1 MPKSIHRP
9 EYEQL
14 RKLVREVRI
23 DAGVTQETLS
33 VQLGRSQSFVSDIE
47 RGVRRIDAIE
57 LRDLCHLLG
66 MDLVYFLGVLEE
78 RIAAGKRS
86 VQHAPVLPK
95 KKSTVRHR
103 RRR

>member
-23 DAGVTQETLS
+23 SAGVTQETLS

-66 MDLVYFLGVLEE
+66 IDLAHFLGALEK
-78 RIAAGKRS
+78 RIATGKSSLRRIPAIQKQKGPS
-86 VQHAPVLPK
+86 
-95 KKSTVRHR
+95 RHR
-103 RRR
+103 RL

>member
-66 MDLVYFLGVLEE
+66 IDLAHFLSVLEE
-78 RIAAGKRS
+78 RIAVGKGGLRRTP
-86 VQHAPVLPK
+86 AMPK
-95 KKSTVRHR
+95 KRSTVRR
-103 RRR
+103 QRL

>member
-66 MDLVYFLGVLEE
+66 IDLAHFLGVLEE
-78 RIAAGKRS
+78 RIAVGKGGLRRTLTVS
-86 VQHAPVLPK
+86 
-95 KKSTVRHR
+95 KKSTVRR
-103 RRR
+103 RRP